1 MLAIA
6 RQKLPDSVKLQTGE
20 ANELPFPEH
29 HFDLVISTSVFHYFQ
44 NPEKVLQEITRVLK
58 PQGCLILT
66 DWCRNYLMIN
76 LLDRWLHWVDKAHVR
91 AYSID
96 DLQKILIESNF
107 KLLSIDQYRINWF
120 WGLMTYR
127 QLEVISAY
135 NRVWKKALQLQPDLT
150 LVVGNFGN
158 ESLALAP
165 QVLLPPPH
173 GMAIARYRR
182 SLHPRLFAN
191 ESYQNYCLEE
201 ANTRF
206 QRSCVVERG
215 VRLIRSYL
223 ELLAIRIKL
232 LSCLRIWSTGLA
244 ALLLSTG
251 LAACSGGSDKVVN
264 IYSSRHYNQDDELYK
279 AFTDKTGIQ
288 VNVIEGKDAELIE
301 RIQS

>member
-1 MLAIA
+1 MENHSTPVQEEYTILASSYDRRWDFYIHATIQETLKRITISSQASVLDLGCGTGSLLQQLAAQYPTVKLSGLDISAAMLAIA

-120 WGLMTYR
+120 WGLMTIQAAR
-127 QLEVISAY
+127 G
-135 NRVWKKALQLQPDLT
+135 D
-150 LVVGNFGN
+150 
-158 ESLALAP
+158 
-165 QVLLPPPH
+165 
-173 GMAIARYRR
+173 IA
-182 SLHPRLFAN
+182 A
-191 ESYQNYCLEE
+191 
-201 ANTRF
+201 
-206 QRSCVVERG
+206 
-215 VRLIRSYL
+215 
-223 ELLAIRIKL
+223 
-232 LSCLRIWSTGLA
+232 
-244 ALLLSTG
+244 
-251 LAACSGGSDKVVN
+251 
-264 IYSSRHYNQDDELYK
+264 
-279 AFTDKTGIQ
+279 
-288 VNVIEGKDAELIE
+288 
-301 RIQS
+301 